1 MKKIKLLLIVIALLL
16 SAAQAGAQSSV
27 CAEAPVA
34 GRPCK
39 DFSSKFIISEN
50 ILGSKKIKLDSLSGS
65 SPYLDQKVI
74 VGGDTVSIILPDKN
88 YGRYDRG
95 LFNFLII
102 PKGQW
107 SFGLTASYGEF
118 NTDDIQILSILKNF
132 DLKVK
137 AYSLKPS
144 ISYFFRSNQSIGIK
158 FDYTRSSVDL
168 DNMTFDFDG
177 DLNFSLRDISYY
189 SQSYTA
195 SINYRNYIGLGPE
208 KRFAIFNEVDLGFG
222 SGSSRFKRLYN
233 NEPRDT
239 RTNITRASLN
249 FSPGLCVFI
258 MDYVSFNVS
267 FGVFGLHMTNEKQT
281 TDGIEEGS
289 RFSSGANFR
298 FNIFNINFG
307 MAVHI

>member
-168 DNMTFDFDG
+168 DNMTFDFDS

-208 KRFAIFNEVDLGFG
+208 KRFAIFNEVDLGSAAAHHASNG
-222 SGSSRFKRLYN
+222 STTTSRAT
-233 NEPRDT
+233 PAPT
-239 RTNITRASLN
+239 SPAQAST
-249 FSPGLCVFI
+249 SAPV
-258 MDYVSFNVS
+258 YVYS
-267 FGVFGLHMTNEKQT
+267 
-281 TDGIEEGS
+281 
-289 RFSSGANFR
+289 
-298 FNIFNINFG
+298 
-307 MAVHI
+307 

>member
-1 MKKIKLLLIVIALLL
+1 MKKLLLFVIMALAMGA
-16 SAAQAGAQSSV
+16 SSVNAQSQIG
-27 CAEAPVA
+27 EAVPAREPVA
-34 GRPCK
+34 
-39 DFSSKFIISEN
+39 DFSSNFIINEN
-50 ILGSKKIKLDSLSGS
+50 IFGRNKIKLDSMSGVN
-65 SPYLDQKVI
+65 PYLDQKVI
-74 VGGDTVSIILPDKN
+74 VQGDTVSIILPDKN

-95 LFNFLII
+95 LYNFIII

-118 NTDDIQILSILKNF
+118 NTDDVEILSILNNF
-132 DLKVK
+132 DIKVK

-144 ISYFFRSNQSIGIK
+144 ISYFFKSNQSIGIK
-158 FDYTRSSVDL
+158 FNYTRTSVDL
-168 DNMTFDFDG
+168 QNMMFDFDD
-177 DLNFSLRDISYY
+177 DLNFTLRDVSYY
-189 SQSYTA
+189 SQTYTA

-233 NEPRDT
+233 DEPRDT
-239 RTNITRASLN
+239 RTNITQASLN

-258 MDYVSFNVS
+258 MDYISFNVS
-267 FGVFGLHMTNEKQT
+267 FGVFGIHMTNEKQT
-281 TDGIEEGS
+281 TDGVPDGS
-289 RFSSGANFR
+289 RFSSGANFK

>member
-1 MKKIKLLLIVIALLL
+1 MKKITILITMMTMMLGAVTA
-16 SAAQAGAQSSV
+16 SAQSISPIDDNTTGHHV
-27 CAEAPVA
+27 
-34 GRPCK
+34 K
-39 DFSSKFIISEN
+39 DFNSNFVINEN
-50 ILGSKKIKLDSLSGS
+50 ILGSNKIKLDSLSDS
-65 SPYLDQKVI
+65 SRYLDERVI
-74 VGGDTVSIILPDKN
+74 VGTDTVSIILPDKN

-118 NTDDIQILSILKNF
+118 DTDDVEVLSILKNF
-132 DLKVK
+132 DIKIK
-137 AYSLKPS
+137 TYSLKPS
-144 ISYFFRSNQSIGIK
+144 ISYFFKSNQSIGIK
-158 FDYTRSSVDL
+158 FNYTHSAVDL
-168 DNMTFDFDG
+168 NNMTFDFDD
-177 DLNFSLRDISYY
+177 DLNFSLRDVSYY
-189 SQSYTA
+189 YQSYSA

-239 RTNITRASLN
+239 RTNITTANLN

-258 MDYVSFNVS
+258 MDYISFNVS
-267 FGVFGLHMTNEKQT
+267 FGVFGLQMSHEKQT
-281 TDGIEEGS
+281 TNGVADGS
-289 RFSSGANFR
+289 RFSSGANFK

>member
-1 MKKIKLLLIVIALLL
+1 MAFLLG
-16 SAAQAGAQSSV
+16 AAISSGQTPASV
-27 CAEAPVA
+27 DGNAFGHRV
-34 GRPCK
+34 K
-39 DFSSKFIISEN
+39 DFTNRFIINESF
-50 ILGSKKIKLDSLSGS
+50 LGSEKIKLDSLSDS
-65 SPYLDQKVI
+65 NPYLDERVVI
-74 VGGDTVSIILPDKN
+74 GNDTVSIILPDKN

-118 NTDDIQILSILKNF
+118 DTDDIQVLSILKNF

-137 AYSLKPS
+137 TYSLKPS

-158 FDYTRSSVDL
+158 FNYTHSAVDL
-168 DNMTFDFDG
+168 NNMTFDFDD
-177 DLNFSLRDISYY
+177 DLNFSLRDVSYY
-189 SQSYTA
+189 YQSYSA

-233 NEPRDT
+233 SEPRDT
-239 RTNITRASLN
+239 RTNITTASLN
-249 FSPGLCVFI
+249 FSPGLCIFI
-258 MDYVSFNVS
+258 MDYISFNVS
-267 FGVFGLHMTNEKQT
+267 FGVFGLQMTHERQT
-281 TDGIEEGS
+281 TNGIDEGS
-289 RFSSGANFR
+289 RFSSGANFK

>member
-1 MKKIKLLLIVIALLL
+1 MALAIA
-16 SAAQAGAQSSV
+16 AAASAQSPVGDIMPSKGT
-27 CAEAPVA
+27 AP
-34 GRPCK
+34 K
-39 DFSSKFIISEN
+39 DFTSNFIINEN
-50 ILGSKKIKLDSLSGS
+50 ILGSKKIKLDSLSDAN
-65 SPYLDQKVI
+65 PYLDQKVI
-74 VGGDTVSIILPDKN
+74 VGGDTISMILPDRN

-118 NTDDIQILSILKNF
+118 NTDDVEVLSILKNF
-132 DLKVK
+132 DIKIK

-168 DNMTFDFDG
+168 NNMTFDFDD
-177 DLNFSLRDISYY
+177 DLNFSLRDVSYY

-258 MDYVSFNVS
+258 MDYISFNVS
-267 FGVFGLHMTNEKQT
+267 FGVFGIHMTNEKQT
-281 TDGIEEGS
+281 TDGVEEGS
-289 RFSSGANFR
+289 RFSSGANFK